1 MNCISDFLKILLI
14 TIFTLT
20 GCHGQNENKN
30 KKTPLIQTSKEVVN
44 ANPVRDNSFFE
55 AAVNGQFVKIMKLL
69 ENGIDV
75 NLKDQEGR
83 TALMYAAFNGHTA
96 IMEKLIEKGAS
107 VNLRDAYGRTALM
120 LASSGPF
127 PTAVKLLLDHRADP
141 DMADGEEHFTA
152 LMYAAAEGQLEI
164 VQILLKKKANPMLKD
179 VDGDNALTFAEKNG
193 HKDIVILL
201 KSYLQ

>member
-1 MNCISDFLKILLI
+1 MNSISYYLKAVLI
-14 TIFTLT
+14 TIFALT
-20 GCHGQNENKN
+20 GCRGQTENKN
-30 KKTPLIQTSKEVVN
+30 KKEPLIQTSREVVN
-44 ANPVRDNSFFE
+44 AKPVRDNSFFE
-55 AAVNGQFVKIMKLL
+55 AALNGQFVEIKKLL
-69 ENGIDV
+69 ENGTDV

-83 TALMYAAFNGHTA
+83 TALMYAAFNGHTV
-96 IMEKLIEKGAS
+96 IMEKLLEKGAS

-127 PTAVKLLLDHRADP
+127 PAAVKLLLDHRADP

-164 VQILLKKKANPMLKD
+164 VQLLLKNKANPTLKD